1 MLSAHDNKIVLS
13 EYICKMLSSAL
24 FCLTIIMPAP
34 SLGDIR
40 LVNMTTDEIHI
51 IGRDVDLFIS
61 MCLLVIDAGNGSLDE
76 DKFKITVGLL
86 LPGDQHALG
95 KKADMR
101 IAVTSYY

>member
-1 MLSAHDNKIVLS
+1 MWR
-13 EYICKMLSSAL
+13 L
-24 FCLTIIMPAP
+24 F
-34 SLGDIR
+34 
-40 LVNMTTDEIHI
+40 
-51 IGRDVDLFIS
+51 FIS